1 MEQIWYNDLSHLFNH
16 QNYFEV
22 LPLEHM
28 SFEEKLNALVRFFV
42 YLGVFLAL
50 IRADYR
56 FLFLG
61 VTGAMVSIVL
71 YEYEQSKRRRA
82 EKFLESKN
90 LDVVDN
96 AVCARSTVENPFMNP
111 TLVDIT
117 ESPNRPS
124 ACALDNARVQ
134 QQISDNFNARLFK
147 DVSDVYDRMSSQR
160 EFYTVPST
168 TIPNDQEAFAKW
180 CYSTGPT
187 CKEGNGFQ
195 CFEQVYPE
203 SGYDEVAQHR
213 LYGTNAI

>member
-1 MEQIWYNDLSHLFNH
+1 MSQLFTA

-28 SFEEKLNALVRFFV
+28 SFEAKLNALVRFFI

-61 VTGAMVSIVL
+61 IVGALVSIVL
-71 YEYEQSKRRRA
+71 NEYELSKRRQA
-82 EKFLESKN
+82 EKFLEAKN
-90 LDVVDN
+90 LDVIDN

-111 TLVDIT
+111 TLVDIS
-117 ESPNRPS
+117 ENPNRPP
-124 ACALDNARVQ
+124 ACGLDNARVQ
-134 QQISDNFNARLFK
+134 QQITDNFNARLFR

-168 TIPNDQEAFAKW
+168 TIPNDQESFAKW
-180 CYSTGPT
+180 CYATGPT

-195 CFEQVYPE
+195 CFEQVYPD
-203 SGYDEVAQHR
+203 SGYDELAQHR
-213 LYGTNAI
+213 RFGNKTV